1 MRTTLSTI
9 NIPNRTEQVSETTSP
24 KKAKEE
30 ISTVRVRDVEAM
42 QKKEKKHR
50 RFFRVQ
56 RRGMSLKQER
66 QLFKQMNVYQLKAL
80 RNFAGLADM
89 SAHNIG
95 EDILSF
101 ILQFAKMGY
110 PFYPY
115 DVRKKIRKKL
125 AEYDPDDAEET
136 NSGVLNNVLTTE
148 ATVDSLMYLF
158 LVCRQYDIR

>member
-1 MRTTLSTI
+1 MRTTMSMV
-9 NIPNRTEQVSETTSP
+9 NVPNRTEQVSEVTSP
-24 KKAKEE
+24 KKAREE
-30 ISTVRVRDVEAM
+30 ISPVKVRDVEAM

-66 QLFKQMNVYQLKAL
+66 QLLKQMNVYQLKAL

-95 EDILSF
+95 QDILSF

-125 AEYDPDDAEET
+125 AECDPDEFGET
-136 NSGVLNNVLTTE
+136 SSAVLNNVLTTE
-148 ATVDSLMYLF
+148 ATIDSLMYLF